1 MGDRTQLERVM
12 ELESAGRVL
21 EERLNGITALVGML
35 VSRADV
41 EDKRQAAI
49 NERMAKAR
57 AGRKRGK
64 KRTIR

>member
-1 MGDRTQLERVM
+1 MGDRTQLERIM

-35 VSRADV
+35 VSRADA
-41 EDKRQAAI
+41 EDRRKG
-49 NERMAKAR
+49 EVGKRMAKAR

-64 KRTIR
+64 SKK